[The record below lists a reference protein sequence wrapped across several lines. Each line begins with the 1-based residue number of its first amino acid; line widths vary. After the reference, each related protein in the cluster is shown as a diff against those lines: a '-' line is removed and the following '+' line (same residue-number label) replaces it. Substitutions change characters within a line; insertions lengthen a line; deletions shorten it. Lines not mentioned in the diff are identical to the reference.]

1 MQPPPRK
8 VKLTQEVR
16 VHLLEQLSGLQG
28 KQQRDAEL
36 LEDIRSYSKQRA
48 AIDREYGQALQRL
61 ASQFVKRDWQRGRSE
76 ASDSRSTVA
85 VWKGVIEG
93 TAHAGQI
100 RVTASESYRA
110 LAAEAART
118 TRLSKE
124 RMLKKGIERLQ
135 KAQAELLET
144 VKELDKAKKQFTHL
158 QRSSKVAKD
167 KAADVEARLRKSDRR
182 IFHTKASLQKLSAKF
197 SARLAE
203 HSRQLAGVQ
212 NEYGFAL
219 VSATAHL
226 EHYRQ
231 VELPAAMQGWLP
243 WGVRDAPRGDAG
255 SATFPQALDGD
266 LYERLREHLSAASRT
281 EVETCQATRD
291 WFQGVVEASAQV
303 CREQDLLL
311 FLQDHT
317 AFALAPEQSFQL
329 TGVEEVCLLPM
340 GDDGA
345 SLEKEAR
352 RWATRVARDHK
363 SKAHSEEMLQRLET
377 RRQQVAE
384 AEAATVERQMEEAKE
399 NIRKAEVS
407 QVKAEARLSLLRA
420 AGLDV
425 DTWLAGAMVGAGK
438 EAPAGL
444 DPAEFDD
451 YEDSDEPDEDDEP
464 SPAAHTYPYT
474 CRVIFGY
481 QGCQADE
488 LSITQ
493 GEELEV
499 IEDGDVEEWVK
510 ARNKAGQVGYV
521 PEKYLLSLGGESG
534 AGAGSPGLS
543 ALHRQLSSIMA
554 TELVLEPG
562 AWLVRA
568 LYDYE
573 GQSPEELS
581 FPEGAIIR
589 VLPRAPDEVDDGFW
603 TGDFNGRVGVFPSLV
618 VEELTGGQ
626 GAAGQELPSPSPP
639 PFSPPGLVP
648 RTSLAPSLS
657 PKTPLR
663 GECQAGAGK
672 GAGEA
677 CRDLGSAA
685 RPFQVAGRMA
695 RAAGRALQTWQPPAS
710 GRSACPHHH
719 PAEPL
724 SLTPSCTSADP
735 VGAPVPPCSPK
746 SFTQVNCCTPTGCC
760 PSSRGWCCPEPRAGL
775 SGGRILPSAVCIP
788 IEHRASWQPLY
799 WGAQC
804 HGHAPSHP
812 AFCLASPVHP
822 QCSPG
827 SPGGSAL
834 GPCLPPGHLPA
845 GRRGQVGAV
854 PQ

>member
-1 MQPPPRK
+1 
-8 VKLTQEVR
+8 
-16 VHLLEQLSGLQG
+16 H
-28 KQQRDAEL
+28 
-36 LEDIRSYSKQRA
+36 RSYSKQRA
-48 AIDREYGQALQRL
+48 AIEREYGQALQRL
-61 ASQFVKRDWQRGRSE
+61 AGQFVKRDWQRGRGE
-76 ASDSRSTVA
+76 AGDSRNAVA

-93 TAHAGQI
+93 TTHAGQA

-110 LAAEAART
+110 LASEAART
-118 TRLSKE
+118 ARLSKE
-124 RMLKKGIERLQ
+124 RTLKKGMERLQ

-158 QRSSKVAKD
+158 QRSSEVAKD

-226 EHYRQ
+226 EHYRRT
-231 VELPAAMQGWLP
+231 VLGGGFPCA
-243 WGVRDAPRGDAG
+243 
-255 SATFPQALDGD
+255 FPQALDGD

-281 EVETCQATRD
+281 EVETCQATQD
-291 WFQGVVEASAQV
+291 WFHGLAEASARV

-311 FLQDHT
+311 FLQDHP
-317 AFALAPEQSFQL
+317 AFSLAPEQRFQL
-329 TGVEEVCLLPM
+329 GGVQEVCLLPP

-352 RWATRVARDHK
+352 RWATRLARDHK
-363 SKAHSEEMLQRLET
+363 NKAHGKEVLQRLES
-377 RRQQVAE
+377 RRQQVPE
-384 AEAATVERQMEEAKE
+384 AEAAAVERLLEEARE

-407 QVKAEARLSLLRA
+407 RVKAEARLALLQA

-425 DTWLAGAMVGAGK
+425 DAWLAGAMVGTGE
-438 EAPAGL
+438 EAPTGL
-444 DPAEFDD
+444 ELAEFDD

-464 SPAAHTYPYT
+464 SPAARTYPYT

-488 LSITQ
+488 LSIAQ

-499 IEDGDVEEWVK
+499 IEDGDAEDWVK

-521 PEKYLLSLGGESG
+521 PEKYLLSLGGDTG
-534 AGAGSPGLS
+534 AGAGPPGPS

-554 TELVLEPG
+554 AELVLEPG

-589 VLPRAPDEVDDGFW
+589 VLPHAPGEVDDGFW
-603 TGDFNGRVGVFPSLV
+603 TGDFDGRVGVFPSLV

-626 GAAGQELPSPSPP
+626 GGAGQELPSPSPP

-648 RTSLAPSLS
+648 GTSLAPSPS
-657 PKTPLR
+657 PETPL
-663 GECQAGAGK
+663 GG
-672 GAGEA
+672 
-677 CRDLGSAA
+677 CRQDSTGSGQSSPDLAA
-685 RPFQVAGRMA
+685 TRLRPL
-695 RAAGRALQTWQPPAS
+695 RAPPPPPGRA
-710 GRSACPHHH
+710 
-719 PAEPL
+719 
-724 SLTPSCTSADP
+724 
-735 VGAPVPPCSPK
+735 
-746 SFTQVNCCTPTGCC
+746 
-760 PSSRGWCCPEPRAGL
+760 PEPDPEL
-775 SGGRILPSAVCIP
+775 
-788 IEHRASWQPLY
+788 
-799 WGAQC
+799 
-804 HGHAPSHP
+804 
-812 AFCLASPVHP
+812 
-822 QCSPG
+822 
-827 SPGGSAL
+827 
-834 GPCLPPGHLPA
+834 
-845 GRRGQVGAV
+845 
-854 PQ
+854 

>member
-61 ASQFVKRDWQRGRSE
+61 ASQFMKRDWQRGRGE
-76 ASDSRSTVA
+76 AGDSRNAVA
-85 VWKGVIEG
+85 VWKGIIEG
-93 TAHAGQI
+93 TAHAGQV
-100 RVTASESYRA
+100 RVTASESYRT

-118 TRLSKE
+118 ARLSKE
-124 RMLKKGIERLQ
+124 QMLKKGIEQLQ

-158 QRSSKVAKD
+158 QRSSEVAKD

-226 EHYRQ
+226 EHYRR
-231 VELPAAMQGWLP
+231 VELPAAM
-243 WGVRDAPRGDAG
+243 
-255 SATFPQALDGD
+255 QALDGD

-291 WFQGVVEASAQV
+291 WFEDVAEASVQV

-311 FLQDHT
+311 FLQDHP
-317 AFALAPEQSFQL
+317 AFALAPEQRFQL
-329 TGVEEVCLLPM
+329 AGVEEVCLLPP

-363 SKAHSEEMLQRLET
+363 NKVHSEEVLQWLEA
-377 RRQQVAE
+377 RRQQVPE
-384 AEAATVERQMEEAKE
+384 AEVATVERRMEEARE
-399 NIRKAEVS
+399 NLRKAEVS
-407 QVKAEARLSLLRA
+407 QVKAEARLALLRA

-425 DTWLAGAMVGAGK
+425 DAWLAGTMVAAGK
-438 EAPAGL
+438 QAPAGL

-464 SPAAHTYPYT
+464 GPTARTYPYT
-474 CRVIFGY
+474 CRVIFRY
-481 QGCQADE
+481 QGCQTDE

-499 IEDGDVEEWVK
+499 IEDGDAEEWVK

-521 PEKYLLSLGGESG
+521 PEKYLLSLGGEPG
-534 AGAGSPGLS
+534 AGAGPPEPS

-554 TELVLEPG
+554 AELVLEPG

-589 VLPRAPDEVDDGFW
+589 VLPRAPGEVDDGFW
-603 TGDFNGRVGVFPSLV
+603 TGDFDGRIGVFPSLV

-639 PFSPPGLVP
+639 PFSPPSLVP
-648 RTSLAPSLS
+648 GTSLAPSPS
-657 PKTPLR
+657 PETPL
-663 GECQAGAGK
+663 GG
-672 GAGEA
+672 
-677 CRDLGSAA
+677 CRQDGTGSGQRSPDLPATRL
-685 RPFQVAGRMA
+685 RPL
-695 RAAGRALQTWQPPAS
+695 RAPP
-710 GRSACPHHH
+710 P
-719 PAEPL
+719 
-724 SLTPSCTSADP
+724 
-735 VGAPVPPCSPK
+735 PPC
-746 SFTQVNCCTPTGCC
+746 
-760 PSSRGWCCPEPRAGL
+760 RAPEPDPEL
-775 SGGRILPSAVCIP
+775 HFS
-788 IEHRASWQPLY
+788 
-799 WGAQC
+799 
-804 HGHAPSHP
+804 
-812 AFCLASPVHP
+812 
-822 QCSPG
+822 
-827 SPGGSAL
+827 
-834 GPCLPPGHLPA
+834 
-845 GRRGQVGAV
+845 
-854 PQ
+854 

>member
-28 KQQRDAEL
+28 RQQRDAEL

-48 AIDREYGQALQRL
+48 TIDREYGQALQRL
-61 ASQFVKRDWQRGRSE
+61 ASQFVKRDWQRGRGE
-76 ASDSRSTVA
+76 ASDTRSTVA
-85 VWKGVIEG
+85 VWKGIIEG
-93 TAHAGQI
+93 TAHAGQLH
-100 RVTASESYRA
+100 VAASESYRA
-110 LAAEAART
+110 LATEATRT

-124 RMLKKGIERLQ
+124 RMLKKSTERLQ

-158 QRSSKVAKD
+158 QRSIEVAKD

-197 SARLAE
+197 SAQLAE

-212 NEYGFAL
+212 NEYAFAL

-226 EHYRQ
+226 EHYQR
-231 VELPAAMQGWLP
+231 VELPTAM
-243 WGVRDAPRGDAG
+243 
-255 SATFPQALDGD
+255 QALDGD
-266 LYERLREHLSAASRT
+266 LYERLREHLSVASRT

-291 WFQGVVEASAQV
+291 WFQGVAEASMQV

-311 FLQDHT
+311 FLQDHPT
-317 AFALAPEQSFQL
+317 FALAPEQCFQL
-329 TGVEEVCLLPM
+329 AGVEEVCLLPP

-352 RWATRVARDHK
+352 RWATRVARDCK
-363 SKAHSEEMLQRLET
+363 NKAHSEEVLQQLEA
-377 RRQQVAE
+377 RRQQVPE
-384 AEAATVERQMEEAKE
+384 TEVATMERRMEEARE

-407 QVKAEARLSLLRA
+407 RVKAEARLALLRA

-425 DTWLAGAMVGAGK
+425 DAWLSGAIVGTGK

-444 DPAEFDD
+444 DLAEFDD
-451 YEDSDEPDEDDEP
+451 YEDSDEPDEGDEP
-464 SPAAHTYPYT
+464 GPTARTYPYT
-474 CRVIFGY
+474 CRVIFRY

-499 IEDGDVEEWVK
+499 IEDGDAEEWVK
-510 ARNKAGQVGYV
+510 ARNKMGQVGYV
-521 PEKYLLSLGGESG
+521 PEKYLLSLGSEPG
-534 AGAGSPGLS
+534 AGAGPPGPS

-554 TELVLEPG
+554 AELVLEPG

-589 VLPRAPDEVDDGFW
+589 VLPHAPGEVDDGFW
-603 TGDFNGRVGVFPSLV
+603 TGDFDGRIGVFPSLV

-648 RTSLAPSLS
+648 GTSLAPSPS
-657 PKTPLR
+657 PEMSLGGRRQDSMDSGQSSPDMAATRLRPLR
-663 GECQAGAGK
+663 A
-672 GAGEA
+672 
-677 CRDLGSAA
+677 
-685 RPFQVAGRMA
+685 PPPPP
-695 RAAGRALQTWQPPAS
+695 GRA
-710 GRSACPHHH
+710 
-719 PAEPL
+719 
-724 SLTPSCTSADP
+724 
-735 VGAPVPPCSPK
+735 
-746 SFTQVNCCTPTGCC
+746 
-760 PSSRGWCCPEPRAGL
+760 PEPNPEL
-775 SGGRILPSAVCIP
+775 HFS
-788 IEHRASWQPLY
+788 
-799 WGAQC
+799 
-804 HGHAPSHP
+804 
-812 AFCLASPVHP
+812 
-822 QCSPG
+822 
-827 SPGGSAL
+827 
-834 GPCLPPGHLPA
+834 
-845 GRRGQVGAV
+845 
-854 PQ
+854 

>member
-124 RMLKKGIERLQ
+124 QMLKKGIERLQ

-167 KAADVEARLRKSDRR
+167 KAADMEARLRKSDRR

-231 VELPAAMQGWLP
+231 VELPAAMQ
-243 WGVRDAPRGDAG
+243 
-255 SATFPQALDGD
+255 ALDGD

-291 WFQGVVEASAQV
+291 WFQGIVEASAQV

-311 FLQDHT
+311 FLQDHA

-329 TGVEEVCLLPM
+329 AGVEEVCLLPM

-363 SKAHSEEMLQRLET
+363 NKAHSEEMLQRLET
-377 RRQQVAE
+377 RRQQVPE
-384 AEAATVERQMEEAKE
+384 AEAATMERQMEEAKE

-407 QVKAEARLSLLRA
+407 RVKAEARLTLLRA

-510 ARNKAGQVGYV
+510 ARNKVGQVGYV
-521 PEKYLLSLGGESG
+521 PEKYLLSLGRESG
-534 AGAGSPGLS
+534 AGAGTPGLS
-543 ALHRQLSSIMA
+543 ALHHQLSSIMA
-554 TELVLEPG
+554 AELVLEPG

-663 GECQAGAGK
+663 G
-672 GAGEA
+672 
-677 CRDLGSAA
+677 CRQDGTGSGQSSPNLAA
-685 RPFQVAGRMA
+685 TCLQPLRVPPPPP
-695 RAAGRALQTWQPPAS
+695 GRA
-710 GRSACPHHH
+710 
-719 PAEPL
+719 
-724 SLTPSCTSADP
+724 
-735 VGAPVPPCSPK
+735 
-746 SFTQVNCCTPTGCC
+746 
-760 PSSRGWCCPEPRAGL
+760 PEPDPEL
-775 SGGRILPSAVCIP
+775 HFS
-788 IEHRASWQPLY
+788 
-799 WGAQC
+799 
-804 HGHAPSHP
+804 
-812 AFCLASPVHP
+812 
-822 QCSPG
+822 
-827 SPGGSAL
+827 
-834 GPCLPPGHLPA
+834 
-845 GRRGQVGAV
+845 
-854 PQ
+854 

>member
-61 ASQFVKRDWQRGRSE
+61 ASQFVKRDWQRGRGE
-76 ASDSRSTVA
+76 AGDSRSAVA

-93 TAHAGQI
+93 TAHAGQV

-110 LAAEAART
+110 LAAEAARSA
-118 TRLSKE
+118 RLSKE

-158 QRSSKVAKD
+158 QRSSEVAKD

-226 EHYRQ
+226 EHYRR
-231 VELPAAMQGWLP
+231 VELPAAM
-243 WGVRDAPRGDAG
+243 
-255 SATFPQALDGD
+255 QALDGD
-266 LYERLREHLSAASRT
+266 LYERLREHLSVASRT
-281 EVETCQATRD
+281 EVETCRATRD
-291 WFQGVVEASAQV
+291 WFQGVAEASVQV

-311 FLQDHT
+311 FLQDHP
-317 AFALAPEQSFQL
+317 AFALAPEQHFQL
-329 TGVEEVCLLPM
+329 AGVEEVCLLPP

-363 SKAHSEEMLQRLET
+363 NKAHSEEVLQRLEA
-377 RRQQVAE
+377 RRQQVPE
-384 AEAATVERQMEEAKE
+384 AEAATVERRMEEARE

-407 QVKAEARLSLLRA
+407 RVKAEARLALLRA

-425 DTWLAGAMVGAGK
+425 DAWLAGAMVGAGK

-444 DPAEFDD
+444 DAAEFDD
-451 YEDSDEPDEDDEP
+451 YEDSDEPDEDNEP
-464 SPAAHTYPYT
+464 GPAARTYPYT

-481 QGCQADE
+481 QGCRADE

-499 IEDGDVEEWVK
+499 IEDGDAEEWVK
-510 ARNKAGQVGYV
+510 ARNMAGQVGYV
-521 PEKYLLSLGGESG
+521 PEKYLLSLGGEAG
-534 AGAGSPGLS
+534 AGAGPPGPS

-554 TELVLEPG
+554 AELVLEPG

-589 VLPRAPDEVDDGFW
+589 VLPRAPSEVDDGFW
-603 TGDFNGRVGVFPSLV
+603 TGDFDGRIGVFPSLV

-626 GAAGQELPSPSPP
+626 GTAGQELPSPSPP

-648 RTSLAPSLS
+648 GTSLAPSPS
-657 PKTPLR
+657 PETPL
-663 GECQAGAGK
+663 GGCTGSGQSSP
-672 GAGEA
+672 
-677 CRDLGSAA
+677 DLAA
-685 RPFQVAGRMA
+685 TRLRPL
-695 RAAGRALQTWQPPAS
+695 RAPPPPPGRA
-710 GRSACPHHH
+710 
-719 PAEPL
+719 
-724 SLTPSCTSADP
+724 
-735 VGAPVPPCSPK
+735 
-746 SFTQVNCCTPTGCC
+746 
-760 PSSRGWCCPEPRAGL
+760 PEPDPEL
-775 SGGRILPSAVCIP
+775 HFS
-788 IEHRASWQPLY
+788 
-799 WGAQC
+799 
-804 HGHAPSHP
+804 
-812 AFCLASPVHP
+812 
-822 QCSPG
+822 
-827 SPGGSAL
+827 
-834 GPCLPPGHLPA
+834 
-845 GRRGQVGAV
+845 
-854 PQ
+854 

>member
-76 ASDSRSTVA
+76 AGDARSTVA
-85 VWKGVIEG
+85 VWKGIIEG
-93 TAHAGQI
+93 TAHAGQV

-118 TRLSKE
+118 ARLSKE
-124 RMLKKGIERLQ
+124 QMLKKGMERLQ

-144 VKELDKAKKQFTHL
+144 VKELDKAKKQFSHL
-158 QRSSKVAKD
+158 QRSSEVAKD

-219 VSATAHL
+219 VSAAAHL
-226 EHYRQ
+226 EHYRR
-231 VELPAAMQGWLP
+231 VELPAAM
-243 WGVRDAPRGDAG
+243 
-255 SATFPQALDGD
+255 QALDGD
-266 LYERLREHLSAASRT
+266 LYERLREHLSVASRT

-291 WFQGVVEASAQV
+291 WFQGVAEASARV
-303 CREQDLLL
+303 CREQDLVL
-311 FLQDHT
+311 FLQDHPT
-317 AFALAPEQSFQL
+317 FTLAPEQHFQL
-329 TGVEEVCLLPM
+329 AGVKEVCLLPP

-352 RWATRVARDHK
+352 RWATRVARDHRN
-363 SKAHSEEMLQRLET
+363 KAHSEEMLQRLEA
-377 RRQQVAE
+377 RRQQVPE
-384 AEAATVERQMEEAKE
+384 AEAAAMERRMEEARE

-407 QVKAEARLSLLRA
+407 RAKAEARLALLRA

-425 DTWLAGAMVGAGK
+425 DTWLAGAMVGAGE
-438 EAPAGL
+438 EAPTGL

-451 YEDSDEPDEDDEP
+451 YEDSDEPDEDDGP

-481 QGCQADE
+481 QGCQTDE

-499 IEDGDVEEWVK
+499 IEDGDAEEWVK
-510 ARNKAGQVGYV
+510 ARNKVGQVGYV
-521 PEKYLLSLGGESG
+521 PEKYLLSLGGEPG
-534 AGAGSPGLS
+534 AGAGPPEPS

-554 TELVLEPG
+554 AELVLEPG

-589 VLPRAPDEVDDGFW
+589 VLPRAPGEVDDGFW

-618 VEELTGGQ
+618 VEELTGGWR
-626 GAAGQELPSPSPP
+626 AAGQELPSPSPP
-639 PFSPPGLVP
+639 PFSPPGLAP
-648 RTSLAPSLS
+648 GASLAPTPSPEMLLGGCRQDGTGSGQSSPDLAATRLRPGVWRGASDHGVSAPLLLSSLRS
-657 PKTPLR
+657 
-663 GECQAGAGK
+663 
-672 GAGEA
+672 
-677 CRDLGSAA
+677 S
-685 RPFQVAGRMA
+685 VH
-695 RAAGRALQTWQPPAS
+695 PP
-710 GRSACPHHH
+710 RR
-719 PAEPL
+719 PAEPP
-724 SLTPSCTSADP
+724 SPTPSCTSADP
-735 VGAPVPPCSPK
+735 VGPLSLPAPQKASPERAAA
-746 SFTQVNCCTPTGCC
+746 GCC
-760 PSSRGWCCPEPRAGL
+760 PGSRGWRCPVPRAGL
-775 SGGRILPSAVCIP
+775 SGGHILPSAPCIL
-788 IEHRASWQPLY
+788 IQHRASWQPLY
-799 WGAQC
+799 RGAQC
-804 HGHAPSHP
+804 PGQAPSHP
-812 AFCLASPVHP
+812 ALASAPSAWHCPYTPSAALVLR
-822 QCSPG
+822 
-827 SPGGSAL
+827 GGSA
-834 GPCLPPGHLPA
+834 PAPRASPPRQGWK
-845 GRRGQVGAV
+845 VGAV

>member
-1 MQPPPRK
+1 MGSITRRGWPDGDIPVRGGGRE
-8 VKLTQEVR
+8 VMVR
-16 VHLLEQLSGLQG
+16 VARPCLCCVGPRLPRVPSPH
-28 KQQRDAEL
+28 
-36 LEDIRSYSKQRA
+36 RSYSKQRA

-76 ASDSRSTVA
+76 AGDSRSAVA

-93 TAHAGQI
+93 TAHAGQV

-118 TRLSKE
+118 ARLSKE

-158 QRSSKVAKD
+158 QRSSEVAKD

-219 VSATAHL
+219 VSATAHM
-226 EHYRQ
+226 EHYWR
-231 VELPAAMQGWLP
+231 VELPAAM
-243 WGVRDAPRGDAG
+243 
-255 SATFPQALDGD
+255 QALDGD
-266 LYERLREHLSAASRT
+266 LYERLREHLSVASRT
-281 EVETCQATRD
+281 EVETCRATRD
-291 WFQGVVEASAQV
+291 WFQGVAEASV
-303 CREQDLLL
+303 
-311 FLQDHT
+311 QDHP
-317 AFALAPEQSFQL
+317 AFALAPEQRFQL
-329 TGVEEVCLLPM
+329 TGVEEVCLLPP

-352 RWATRVARDHK
+352 RWATRVARERK
-363 SKAHSEEMLQRLET
+363 NKAHSEEVLQRLEA
-377 RRQQVAE
+377 RRQQVPE
-384 AEAATVERQMEEAKE
+384 AEAATMERRMEEARE

-407 QVKAEARLSLLRA
+407 QVKAEARLALLRA

-464 SPAAHTYPYT
+464 SPAARTYPYT

-499 IEDGDVEEWVK
+499 IEDGDAEEWVK

-521 PEKYLLSLGGESG
+521 PEKYLLSLGGEPG
-534 AGAGSPGLS
+534 AGAGPPGPS
-543 ALHRQLSSIMA
+543 ALHRQLSNIIA
-554 TELVLEPG
+554 AELVLEPG

-589 VLPRAPDEVDDGFW
+589 VLPRAPGEVDDGFW
-603 TGDFNGRVGVFPSLV
+603 TGDFNGRIGVFPSLV

-626 GAAGQELPSPSPP
+626 GTAGQELPSPSPP

-648 RTSLAPSLS
+648 GTSLAPSPS
-657 PKTPLR
+657 PETPL
-663 GECQAGAGK
+663 GG
-672 GAGEA
+672 
-677 CRDLGSAA
+677 CRQDGTGSGQSSPDLAA
-685 RPFQVAGRMA
+685 TRLRPL
-695 RAAGRALQTWQPPAS
+695 RAPP
-710 GRSACPHHH
+710 P
-719 PAEPL
+719 P
-724 SLTPSCTSADP
+724 PSR
-735 VGAPVPPCSPK
+735 V
-746 SFTQVNCCTPTGCC
+746 
-760 PSSRGWCCPEPRAGL
+760 PEPDPEL
-775 SGGRILPSAVCIP
+775 HFS
-788 IEHRASWQPLY
+788 
-799 WGAQC
+799 
-804 HGHAPSHP
+804 
-812 AFCLASPVHP
+812 
-822 QCSPG
+822 
-827 SPGGSAL
+827 
-834 GPCLPPGHLPA
+834 
-845 GRRGQVGAV
+845 
-854 PQ
+854 

>member
-76 ASDSRSTVA
+76 AGDSRSAVA
-85 VWKGVIEG
+85 VWKGIIEG
-93 TAHAGQI
+93 TAHAGQV

-118 TRLSKE
+118 ARLSKE

-158 QRSSKVAKD
+158 QRSSEVAKD

-203 HSRQLAGVQ
+203 HSRQLVGVQ

-226 EHYRQ
+226 EHYRR
-231 VELPAAMQGWLP
+231 VELPAAM
-243 WGVRDAPRGDAG
+243 
-255 SATFPQALDGD
+255 QALDGD

-281 EVETCQATRD
+281 EVETCRATRD
-291 WFQGVVEASAQV
+291 WFQGIAEASARV

-311 FLQDHT
+311 FLQDHP
-317 AFALAPEQSFQL
+317 AFTLAPEQRFQL
-329 TGVEEVCLLPM
+329 TGVEEVCLLPPE
-340 GDDGA
+340 DDKA

-363 SKAHSEEMLQRLET
+363 NKAHSEEVLQRLEA
-377 RRQQVAE
+377 RRQQVPE
-384 AEAATVERQMEEAKE
+384 VEAATVERQMEEARE

-407 QVKAEARLSLLRA
+407 RVKAEARLALLQA

-425 DTWLAGAMVGAGK
+425 DTWLAGAMVGAG
-438 EAPAGL
+438 EEVPTGL
-444 DPAEFDD
+444 DLAEFDD
-451 YEDSDEPDEDDEP
+451 YEDSDELEEDDEP
-464 SPAAHTYPYT
+464 GPAARTYPYT

-481 QGCQADE
+481 QGSQADE

-499 IEDGDVEEWVK
+499 IEDGDAEEWVK
-510 ARNKAGQVGYV
+510 AQNKAGQVGYV
-521 PEKYLLSLGGESG
+521 PEKYLLSLGGELG
-534 AGAGSPGLS
+534 AGAGPPGPS
-543 ALHRQLSSIMA
+543 ALHRQLSNIMA
-554 TELVLEPG
+554 AELVLEPG

-589 VLPRAPDEVDDGFW
+589 VLPRAPGEVDDGFW
-603 TGDFNGRVGVFPSLV
+603 TGDFDGRVGVFPSLV

-648 RTSLAPSLS
+648 GTSLVPSSS
-657 PKTPLR
+657 PETPL
-663 GECQAGAGK
+663 GG
-672 GAGEA
+672 
-677 CRDLGSAA
+677 CRQDGTGSGQSSPDLAA
-685 RPFQVAGRMA
+685 TRLRPL
-695 RAAGRALQTWQPPAS
+695 RAPPPPPSRA
-710 GRSACPHHH
+710 
-719 PAEPL
+719 
-724 SLTPSCTSADP
+724 
-735 VGAPVPPCSPK
+735 
-746 SFTQVNCCTPTGCC
+746 
-760 PSSRGWCCPEPRAGL
+760 PEPDPEL
-775 SGGRILPSAVCIP
+775 HFS
-788 IEHRASWQPLY
+788 
-799 WGAQC
+799 
-804 HGHAPSHP
+804 
-812 AFCLASPVHP
+812 
-822 QCSPG
+822 
-827 SPGGSAL
+827 
-834 GPCLPPGHLPA
+834 
-845 GRRGQVGAV
+845 
-854 PQ
+854 

>member
-1 MQPPPRK
+1 GRGGPSLPPCVGPR
-8 VKLTQEVR
+8 LPR
-16 VHLLEQLSGLQG
+16 VPSPH
-28 KQQRDAEL
+28 
-36 LEDIRSYSKQRA
+36 RSYSKQRA

-61 ASQFVKRDWQRGRSE
+61 ASQFVKRDWQRGRGE
-76 ASDSRSTVA
+76 AGDSRSVVA

-93 TAHAGQI
+93 TAHAGQV

-158 QRSSKVAKD
+158 QRSSEVAKD
-167 KAADVEARLRKSDRR
+167 KAADVEARLQKSDRR

-226 EHYRQ
+226 EHYRR
-231 VELPAAMQGWLP
+231 VELPAAMQ
-243 WGVRDAPRGDAG
+243 V
-255 SATFPQALDGD
+255 LDGD

-281 EVETCQATRD
+281 EVETCRATRD
-291 WFQGVVEASAQV
+291 WFQGVAEASVQV
-303 CREQDLLL
+303 CREQDLLF
-311 FLQDHT
+311 FLQDHP
-317 AFALAPEQSFQL
+317 AFALAPEQHFQL
-329 TGVEEVCLLPM
+329 AGVEEVCLLPP

-363 SKAHSEEMLQRLET
+363 NKAHSEEVLQRLEA
-377 RRQQVAE
+377 RRQQVPE
-384 AEAATVERQMEEAKE
+384 AEAATVERRMEEARE

-407 QVKAEARLSLLRA
+407 RVKAEARLALLRA

-425 DTWLAGAMVGAGK
+425 DGWLGGAM

-464 SPAAHTYPYT
+464 GPAARTYPYT

-499 IEDGDVEEWVK
+499 IEDGDAEEWVK
-510 ARNKAGQVGYV
+510 ARNVAGQVGYV
-521 PEKYLLSLGGESG
+521 PEKYLLSLGGEPA
-534 AGAGSPGLS
+534 AGAGPPGPS
-543 ALHRQLSSIMA
+543 ALHRQLSSFMA
-554 TELVLEPG
+554 AELVLEPG

-589 VLPRAPDEVDDGFW
+589 VLPRAPSEVDDGFW
-603 TGDFNGRVGVFPSLV
+603 TGDFDGRIGVFPSLV

-626 GAAGQELPSPSPP
+626 GTAGQELPSPSPP

-648 RTSLAPSLS
+648 GTSLAPSPS
-657 PKTPLR
+657 PETPL
-663 GECQAGAGK
+663 GG
-672 GAGEA
+672 
-677 CRDLGSAA
+677 CRQDGTGSGQSSPDLAA
-685 RPFQVAGRMA
+685 TRLRPL
-695 RAAGRALQTWQPPAS
+695 RAPPPPPGRA
-710 GRSACPHHH
+710 
-719 PAEPL
+719 
-724 SLTPSCTSADP
+724 
-735 VGAPVPPCSPK
+735 
-746 SFTQVNCCTPTGCC
+746 
-760 PSSRGWCCPEPRAGL
+760 PEPDPEL
-775 SGGRILPSAVCIP
+775 
-788 IEHRASWQPLY
+788 
-799 WGAQC
+799 
-804 HGHAPSHP
+804 
-812 AFCLASPVHP
+812 
-822 QCSPG
+822 
-827 SPGGSAL
+827 
-834 GPCLPPGHLPA
+834 
-845 GRRGQVGAV
+845 
-854 PQ
+854 